1 MTTGPQT
8 ILTSTEGQSGLPRY
22 FARVFDQVKD
32 LSKGRVDIILPDGR
46 QFRAEGSEPGY
57 VAEVHVHNPDLF
69 ARTIREGDLGFSEA
83 YLDGW
88 WSTPDLQAVMD
99 FMHDDAEHIYDGFPA
114 QRLVQVYER
123 LRFWMQRNSKK
134 QARKNISYHYD
145 LGNDFYSLWLDDTM
159 TYSSAIFETGQES
172 TEAAQTAKYASM
184 VDQMGA
190 KEGDHVLEI
199 GCGWGGFAE
208 YAAKERGIKV
218 TGLTISK
225 EQHDYAVAR
234 MAKAGLSDMV
244 EIKMQD
250 YRDEKGSYDGIAS
263 IEMFEAVGEQYWPAY
278 FKTVRNCLKPGKNA
292 TLQIITV
299 KDERFE
305 SYRKTVDFIQ
315 KYIFPG
321 GMLPSPSVLRQEVE
335 KAGMAVRGSIEFGKS
350 YSLTLRRWHETF
362 NEKWDEVSNIGFDE
376 RFKRTWDFYLTSCA
390 ATFDSGNCDVTQIT
404 VTRPA

>member
-1 MTTGPQT
+1 MY
-8 ILTSTEGQSGLPRY
+8 LTSTDDQSDLPRY
-22 FARVFDQVKD
+22 FARVWDQAKH
-32 LSKGRVDIILPDGR
+32 LKKGRIDVILPDGR
-46 QFRAEGSEPGY
+46 QFRAEGPEPGH
-57 VAEVHVHNPDLF
+57 VAEIHIHNDDVFTRTVRDGDMGF
-69 ARTIREGDLGFSEA
+69 AEA

-88 WSTPDLQAVMD
+88 WTTPDLMAVME
-99 FMHDDAEHIYDGFPA
+99 FMHDDADHIYDGFPA
-114 QRLVQVYER
+114 QRLVQIYER

-159 TYSSAIFETGQES
+159 TYSSAIFTTGQES
-172 TEAAQTAKYASM
+172 TEAAQIAKYASM
-184 VDQMGA
+184 IDQMGA
-190 KEGDHVLEI
+190 QAGDHVLEI

-218 TGLTISK
+218 TGLTISR
-225 EQHDYAVAR
+225 EQHDYAVER

-244 EIKMQD
+244 QIKMQD
-250 YRDEKGSYDGIAS
+250 YRDEKGRYDGVAS
-263 IEMFEAVGEQYWPAY
+263 IEMFEAVGEQYWPTY
-278 FKTVRNCLKPGKNA
+278 FKTVHDCLKPGKNA

-321 GMLPSPSVLRQEVE
+321 GMMPSPSVLREQITQ
-335 KAGMAVRGSIEFGKS
+335 AGMGVESSVEFGKS
-350 YSLTLRRWHETF
+350 YALTLRRWHDTF
-362 NEKWDEVSNIGFDE
+362 NEKWDQVAALGFDE
-376 RFKRTWDFYLTSCA
+376 RFRRMWDFYLTSCA
-390 ATFDSGNCDVTQIT
+390 ATFDSRNCDVTQIT